1 MITHANSP
9 SAQKFQKPK
18 TAGLS
23 KSAMRL
29 SKRISAYERDH
40 KGKDAGTRY
49 TKPGSRN
56 QGKH

>member
-1 MITHANSP
+1 MRIHANSP

-40 KGKDAGTRY
+40 KGKDAGSRY
-49 TKPGSRN
+49 TKPGSMN

>member
-23 KSAMRL
+23 KVAMRL
-29 SKRISAYERDH
+29 SQRISAYERDH
-40 KGKDAGTRY
+40 KSKDVGNRY
-49 TKPGSRN
+49 TKPGSMN